1 MNDVDSDALTSSL
14 HAYRHRLDHLVAE
27 GRQLQEALATAP
39 GSSAD
44 LDALR
49 AWQRACAVTIGQ
61 LSGGSK
67 AHWLARAYS
76 DGLLVPL
83 ARAEFASVTTIID
96 RILNVLGRA
105 GASLAHAD
113 GPGAWSPGGDTPPPP
128 PRARFTFIGD
138 EALRS
143 GLERAYLDG
152 QAAFVRG
159 EFALA
164 LITFCSVLE
173 AVITEALD
181 RQGLDRLAA
190 HAPPAGPIV
199 DWPFVSR
206 IAVAERARLI
216 SAGCARLPEVARE
229 YRALLDARGEIQTGV
244 SVSSRDAKLTSHVLH
259 VILRDRS
266 PGR

>member
-1 MNDVDSDALTSSL
+1 MNDVDSDALTSAL
-14 HAYRHRLDHLVAE
+14 YAYRHRLDHLVAE

-49 AWQRACAVTIGQ
+49 VWQRACAVTIGQ

-83 ARAEFASVTTIID
+83 ARAESASVTTIID
-96 RILNVLGRA
+96 RILGVLDRA

-113 GPGAWSPGGDTPPPP
+113 GPRAFGPGGDAPSP

-152 QAAFVRG
+152 QAAFFRG

-164 LITFCSVLE
+164 LITSCSILE

-190 HAPPAGPIV
+190 HDPPAGPIV

-206 IAVAERARLI
+206 IAIAERARLI

>member
-1 MNDVDSDALTSSL
+1 MHDVDSDALSSSL
-14 HAYRHRLDHLVAE
+14 HAYRHRLDHLLAE

-49 AWQRACAVTIGQ
+49 VWQRACAATIGQ

-76 DGLLVPL
+76 DGLLVP
-83 ARAEFASVTTIID
+83 RAESASVTTIID
-96 RILNVLGRA
+96 RILDVLDRA
-105 GASLAHAD
+105 CASLAHAD
-113 GPGAWSPGGDTPPPP
+113 GPRALGPGGDAPPAP

-152 QAAFVRG
+152 QAALLRG

-164 LITFCSVLE
+164 LITSCSILE

-190 HAPPAGPIV
+190 HDPPAGPIV

-206 IAVAERARLI
+206 IAIAERARLI

-244 SVSSRDAKLTSHVLH
+244 SVSSRDAKLASHVLH
-259 VILRDRS
+259 VILRDLS